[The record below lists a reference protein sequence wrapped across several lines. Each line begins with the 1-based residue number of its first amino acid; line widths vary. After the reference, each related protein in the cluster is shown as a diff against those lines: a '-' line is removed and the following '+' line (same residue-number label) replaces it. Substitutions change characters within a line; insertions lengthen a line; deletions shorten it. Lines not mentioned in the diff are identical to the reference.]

1 MIGRSKLLIKL
12 QKMGHKAEDVHSED
26 NMDNSFDES
35 ASEVSYGD
43 EEDENI
49 DEAEKEKR
57 RKKKAAKK
65 KKKRKIKGFG

>member
-1 MIGRSKLLIKL
+1 MLGRSKLMIKL
-12 QKMGHKAEDVHSED
+12 QKMGHKQEDVHSED

-43 EEDENI
+43 EDDANL

-65 KKKRKIKGFG
+65 KKKRRVKGL